1 MFDTAEALN
10 DYYQS
15 TLRNIGL
22 TTSIVFA
29 VLSYSRFHIK
39 LNKNYFIVMYIITAL
54 LLIISF
60 YLNYYLYNL
69 LQSYKNNKN
78 YNDVTKLDK
87 LNILFFIIHVIII
100 LFMLHSIFYF

>member
-39 LNKNYFIVMYIITAL
+39 LNKNYFIVMYIITAI